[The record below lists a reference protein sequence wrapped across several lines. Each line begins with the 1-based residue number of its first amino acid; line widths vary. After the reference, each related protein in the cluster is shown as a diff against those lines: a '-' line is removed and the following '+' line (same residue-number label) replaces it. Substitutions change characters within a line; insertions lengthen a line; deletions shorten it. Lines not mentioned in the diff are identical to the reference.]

1 MSERPAV
8 WTSRLTTP
16 GAGAFAVLFGIEALG
31 RALVTTALPLQTY
44 ALMGSDEGVSILF
57 LIGSV
62 AAIAMAF
69 VVPRLVLMIGRA
81 RVVSI
86 GILLVAG
93 AAGLF
98 TFQELPSQVLAFVA
112 RACGVAI
119 LYAGLSLFIMDHIR
133 RQELGRSEPLRMLSV
148 GLGWTVGP
156 VAGVQLEA
164 LWGPDAPFLAS
175 ALAAAVMLGYFWVLR
190 FRRLPIVQ
198 ANPNRPNQNREAAPP
213 LSHLAQFIAQPRL
226 VLAFLQATGRGMF
239 WASFT
244 IYTPLYAVATGLG
257 AQVGGLLVSI
267 GNGFMLLMPL
277 WGWIARRY
285 GIRRVSLIAFPL
297 AGLAMSVAGW
307 LAFWPWPWPLIGA
320 IGAICAAGAM
330 SMGDG
335 YGNALFFRACK
346 PSQRTAMTPIFSA
359 QRDVASIGHAGIF
372 AILLSFFPIQA
383 VYITLGLVLFGMTL
397 LATRINR
404 RL

>member
-31 RALVTTALPLQTY
+31 RALVAAVLPLQT
-44 ALMGSDEGVSILF
+44 LELIGSDEGVSTLF
-57 LIGSV
+57 LLGAVV
-62 AAIAMAF
+62 ALAMAF
-69 VVPRLVLMIGRA
+69 LVPRLVLMIGRA
-81 RVVSI
+81 RVVTF
-86 GILLVAG
+86 GILLIAA

-98 TFQELPSQVLAFVA
+98 IFQELPSQVLGFVL

-156 VAGVQLEA
+156 VAGVQMA
-164 LWGPDAPFLAS
+164 AFWGPEAPFLAS
-175 ALAAAVMLGYFWVLR
+175 ALAAAVLLGYFWALR
-190 FRRLPIVQ
+190 FRRLPIVR
-198 ANPNRPNQNREAAPP
+198 ANPNRRVAPP
-213 LSHLAQFIAQPRL
+213 LAHLAQFMAQPRL
-226 VLAFLQATGRGMF
+226 MLAFVLATGRGMF
-239 WASFT
+239 WGTFT

-257 AQVGGLLVSI
+257 AEAGGLLVSI

-277 WGWIARRY
+277 WGWTARRY
-285 GIRRVSLIAFPL
+285 GIRRVSLVAFPL
-297 AGLAMSVAGW
+297 AATAMTLAGW
-307 LAFWPWPWPLIGA
+307 LAFWPWAGA
-320 IGAICAAGAM
+320 IAAICAAGAM
-330 SMGDG
+330 SISDG

-359 QRDVASIGHAGIF
+359 QRDLANIGQAGIF
-372 AILLSFFPIQA
+372 AVLLSFFPIQA

>member
-1 MSERPAV
+1 MSETPAV

-31 RALVTTALPLQTY
+31 RALVAAVLPLQTLE
-44 ALMGSDEGVSILF
+44 LMGSDEGVSTLF
-57 LIGSV
+57 LVGSV
-62 AAIAMAF
+62 AAIGMAF

-81 RVVSI
+81 RVVTF
-86 GILLVAG
+86 GILLIAA

-98 TFQELPSQVLAFVA
+98 TFQELPSQVLGFVL

-148 GLGWTVGP
+148 GLGWTLGP
-156 VAGVQLEA
+156 VTGVQMA
-164 LWGPDAPFLAS
+164 AHWGPDAPFLAS
-175 ALAAAVMLGYFWVLR
+175 AAAAFVLLGYFWVLR
-190 FRRLPIVQ
+190 FRRLPIV
-198 ANPNRPNQNREAAPP
+198 RPNPDRRVAPP
-213 LSHLAQFIAQPRL
+213 LAHLARFMAQPRL
-226 VLAFLQATGRGMF
+226 LLAFVLATGRGMF
-239 WASFT
+239 WGTFT

-257 AQVGGLLVSI
+257 PEAGGLLVSI

-277 WGWIARRY
+277 WGWTARRY
-285 GIRRVSLIAFPL
+285 GIRRVSLVAFPL
-297 AGLAMSVAGW
+297 TATAMTLAGW
-307 LAFWPWPWPLIGA
+307 LAFWPSPWPLLGA
-320 IGAICAAGAM
+320 VAAVCAAGAM
-330 SMGDG
+330 SISDG

-359 QRDVASIGHAGIF
+359 QRDLANIGHAGIF
-372 AILLSFFPIQA
+372 AVLLSFFPIQA

>member
-1 MSERPAV
+1 MSDTPAV

-31 RALVTTALPLQTY
+31 RALVTVALPLQT
-44 ALMGSDEGVSILF
+44 LELTGSDEGVSTLF
-57 LIGSV
+57 LVGSV

-69 VVPRLVLMIGRA
+69 VVPRLVLVIGRA
-81 RVVSI
+81 RVVTF
-86 GILLVAG
+86 GILLIAA

-98 TFQELPSQVLAFVA
+98 TLQELPSQVFGFVL

-156 VAGVQLEA
+156 VAGVQMEA
-164 LWGPDAPFLAS
+164 YWGPDAPFLAS
-175 ALAAAVMLGYFWVLR
+175 ALAAAALLGYFWALR
-190 FRRLPIVQ
+190 FRRLPIMR
-198 ANPNRPNQNREAAPP
+198 ANPNRRVAPP
-213 LSHLAQFIAQPRL
+213 LAHLAQFMAQPRL
-226 VLAFLQATGRGMF
+226 VLAFVLATGRGMF

-257 AQVGGLLVSI
+257 AEAGGLLVSI

-277 WGWIARRY
+277 WGWTARRY
-285 GIRRVSLIAFPL
+285 GIRRVSLVAFPL
-297 AGLAMSVAGW
+297 AAVAMTAAGW
-307 LAFWPWPWPLIGA
+307 LAFWPWPWIGA
-320 IGAICAAGAM
+320 VAAICAAGAM
-330 SMGDG
+330 SISDG

-359 QRDVASIGHAGIF
+359 QRDLAAIGHAGIF
-372 AILLSFFPIQA
+372 AALLSFFPIQV
-383 VYITLGLVLFGMTL
+383 VYITLGLVLLGMTL

>member
-31 RALVTTALPLQTY
+31 RALVTAALPLQTY
-44 ALMGSDEGVSILF
+44 ALMGSDEGVSMLF
-57 LIGSV
+57 LVGSV
-62 AAIAMAF
+62 AAISMAF
-69 VVPRLVLMIGRA
+69 VVPRLVLLLGRA
-81 RVVSI
+81 RVVTF
-86 GILLVAG
+86 GILLIAA

-98 TFQELPSQVLAFVA
+98 TFQELPSQVLAFML

-175 ALAAAVMLGYFWVLR
+175 ALAAAALLGYFWLLR
-190 FRRLPIVQ
+190 FRRLPIV
-198 ANPNRPNQNREAAPP
+198 RPNPDRRVAPP
-213 LSHLAQFIAQPRL
+213 LSHIAQFVAQPRL

-257 AQVGGLLVSI
+257 AEMGGLLVSI

-285 GIRRVSLIAFPL
+285 GIRRVSLIAYPL
-297 AGLAMSVAGW
+297 AGLAMTLAGW
-307 LAFWPWPWPLIGA
+307 LAFWPWVGA
-320 IGAICAAGAM
+320 IAAICAAGAM

-397 LATRINR
+397 LATRINK

>member
-1 MSERPAV
+1 MSETPAV

-31 RALVTTALPLQTY
+31 RALVAAVLPLQT
-44 ALMGSDEGVSILF
+44 LELIGSDEGVSTLF
-57 LIGSV
+57 LLGSV
-62 AAIAMAF
+62 VALAMAF
-69 VVPRLVLMIGRA
+69 LVPRLVLLLGRA
-81 RVVSI
+81 RVVTF
-86 GILLVAG
+86 GILLIAA

-98 TFQELPSQVLAFVA
+98 MLQELPSQVLGFVL

-156 VAGVQLEA
+156 VAGIQMAVH
-164 LWGPDAPFLAS
+164 WGPDAPFLAS
-175 ALAAAVMLGYFWVLR
+175 GLAAAVLLGYFWVLR
-190 FRRLPIVQ
+190 FRRLPIVR
-198 ANPNRPNQNREAAPP
+198 ANPDRRVAPP
-213 LSHLAQFIAQPRL
+213 LAHLAQFMAQPRL
-226 VLAFLQATGRGMF
+226 VLAFVQATGRGMF
-239 WASFT
+239 WGTFT

-257 AQVGGLLVSI
+257 AEAGGLLVSI

-277 WGWIARRY
+277 WGWTARRY
-285 GIRRVSLIAFPL
+285 GIRRISLVAFPL
-297 AGLAMSVAGW
+297 AATAMTLAGW
-307 LAFWPWPWPLIGA
+307 LAFWPWVGA
-320 IGAICAAGAM
+320 IAAICAAGAM
-330 SMGDG
+330 SIADG

-359 QRDVASIGHAGIF
+359 QRDLANIGQAGIF
-372 AILLSFFPIQA
+372 AVLLSIFPIQA

>member
-1 MSERPAV
+1 MSETPAV
-8 WTSRLTTP
+8 WVSRLTTP

-31 RALVTTALPLQTY
+31 RALVAAALPLQT
-44 ALMGSDEGVSILF
+44 LDLIGSDEGVSTLF
-57 LIGSV
+57 LIGAV
-62 AAIAMAF
+62 VAIAMAF
-69 VVPRLVLMIGRA
+69 VMPRLVLVIGRA
-81 RVVSI
+81 RVVTL
-86 GILLVAG
+86 GILLIAA

-98 TFQELPSQVLAFVA
+98 AFQELPSQVLGFVL

-133 RQELGRSEPLRMLSV
+133 RRELGRSEPLRMLSV

-156 VAGVQLEA
+156 VAGVQMEA

-175 ALAAAVMLGYFWVLR
+175 AAAAFVLLGYFWALR
-190 FRRLPIVQ
+190 FRRLPIVR
-198 ANPNRPNQNREAAPP
+198 ANPDRRVAPP
-213 LSHLAQFIAQPRL
+213 LKHLAQFMAQPRL
-226 VLAFLQATGRGMF
+226 RLAFVLATGRGMF
-239 WASFT
+239 WGTFT

-257 AQVGGLLVSI
+257 AEVGGLLVSV

-277 WGWIARRY
+277 WGWTARRY
-285 GIRRVSLIAFPL
+285 GIRRVSLVSFPL
-297 AGLAMSVAGW
+297 TAIAMTAAGW
-307 LAFWPWPWPLIGA
+307 LAFWPSPWPWVGA
-320 IGAICAAGAM
+320 AAAVCAAGAM
-330 SMGDG
+330 SIADG

-359 QRDVASIGHAGIF
+359 QRDLANIGHAGIF

-397 LATRINR
+397 LATLINK

>member
-1 MSERPAV
+1 MSETPAV

-31 RALVTTALPLQTY
+31 RALVAAALPLQTLE
-44 ALMGSDEGVSILF
+44 LMGSDEGVSTLF
-57 LIGSV
+57 LVGSV

-69 VVPRLVLMIGRA
+69 VVPRLVLMVGRA
-81 RVVSI
+81 RVVTF
-86 GILLVAG
+86 GILLIAA

-98 TFQELPSQVLAFVA
+98 TFQELPSQVLGFVL

-133 RQELGRSEPLRMLSV
+133 RAELGRSEPLRMLSV
-148 GLGWTVGP
+148 GLGWTLGP
-156 VAGVQLEA
+156 VAGVQMEA

-175 ALAAAVMLGYFWVLR
+175 ALAALALLGYFWALR
-190 FRRLPIVQ
+190 FRRLPIVR
-198 ANPNRPNQNREAAPP
+198 ANPNRRVAPP
-213 LSHLAQFIAQPRL
+213 LAHLGQFIAQPRL
-226 VLAFLQATGRGMF
+226 LLAFLQGTGRGMF

-257 AQVGGLLVSI
+257 AEAGGLLVSI
-267 GNGFMLLMPL
+267 GSGFMLLMPL
-277 WGWIARRY
+277 WGWTARRY
-285 GIRRVSLIAFPL
+285 GIRRVTLVAFSLA
-297 AGLAMSVAGW
+297 ATAMTAADW
-307 LAFWPWPWPLIGA
+307 LAFWPWPGPWIGA
-320 IGAICAAGAM
+320 IAAVCGAGAM
-330 SMGDG
+330 SIADG

-359 QRDVASIGHAGIF
+359 QRDLASLGHAGIF
-372 AILLSFFPIQA
+372 AVLLNFFPIQA

>member
-31 RALVTTALPLQTY
+31 RALVAAALPLQTLE
-44 ALMGSDEGVSILF
+44 LMGSDEGVSTLF

-62 AAIAMAF
+62 VALAMVF
-69 VVPRLVLMIGRA
+69 LVPRLVLMLGRA
-81 RVVSI
+81 RVVTF
-86 GILLVAG
+86 GILLIAA

-98 TFQELPSQVLAFVA
+98 TFQELPSQVLGFVL

-133 RQELGRSEPLRMLSV
+133 RRELGRSEPLRMLSV

-156 VAGVQLEA
+156 VAGIQMA
-164 LWGPDAPFLAS
+164 AHWGPEAPFLAS
-175 ALAAAVMLGYFWVLR
+175 ALTAAVLLGYFWALR
-190 FRRLPIVQ
+190 FRRLPIVR
-198 ANPNRPNQNREAAPP
+198 ANPNRRVAPP
-213 LSHLAQFIAQPRL
+213 LKHLAQFMAQPRL
-226 VLAFLQATGRGMF
+226 VLAFVQATGRGMF
-239 WASFT
+239 WATFVV
-244 IYTPLYAVATGLG
+244 YTPLYAVATGLG
-257 AQVGGLLVSI
+257 AEVGGLLVSI

-277 WGWIARRY
+277 WGWTARRY
-285 GIRRVSLIAFPL
+285 GIRRVSLVAFPL
-297 AGLAMSVAGW
+297 AATAMILAGW
-307 LAFWPWPWPLIGA
+307 LAFWPWIGA
-320 IGAICAAGAM
+320 VAAICAAGAM
-330 SMGDG
+330 SIADG

-359 QRDVASIGHAGIF
+359 QRDIANIAHAGIF
-372 AILLSFFPIQA
+372 AVLLSFFPIQA
-383 VYITLGLVLFGMTL
+383 VYITMGLVLFGMTL
-397 LATRINR
+397 LATRINK

>member
-1 MSERPAV
+1 
-8 WTSRLTTP
+8 
-16 GAGAFAVLFGIEALG
+16 
-31 RALVTTALPLQTY
+31 
-44 ALMGSDEGVSILF
+44 
-57 LIGSV
+57 
-62 AAIAMAF
+62 
-69 VVPRLVLMIGRA
+69 
-81 RVVSI
+81 
-86 GILLVAG
+86 
-93 AAGLF
+93 
-98 TFQELPSQVLAFVA
+98 
-112 RACGVAI
+112 
-119 LYAGLSLFIMDHIR
+119 
-133 RQELGRSEPLRMLSV
+133 
-148 GLGWTVGP
+148 
-156 VAGVQLEA
+156 
-164 LWGPDAPFLAS
+164 
-175 ALAAAVMLGYFWVLR
+175 
-190 FRRLPIVQ
+190 
-198 ANPNRPNQNREAAPP
+198 
-213 LSHLAQFIAQPRL
+213 

-257 AQVGGLLVSI
+257 AQAGGLLVSV

-359 QRDVASIGHAGIF
+359 QRDVASIGHAGVF
-372 AILLSFFPIQA
+372 AVLLIFFPIQV

-397 LATRINR
+397 LATKINK